1 MKPLSFFYLIYG
13 HSIVKIV
20 NHVFSV
26 LRAFFLSY
34 CEDKTKKSD
43 KLFVCYVKN
52 L

>member
-1 MKPLSFFYLIYG
+1 MAD
-13 HSIVKIV
+13 SIVKIV

-26 LRAFFLSY
+26 LRAFFLSF
-34 CEDKTKKSD
+34 CEDKKKKSD